1 MIYPFDSWGF
11 ISQILKRQR
20 ELGEYDPNF
29 PSTYGPVTEYHGTT
43 FLPEIDMGGLQGQV
57 MAPHRAVQ
65 PPEQFIGQPV
75 TYTTTD
81 YDKARQWAEQQAKR
95 FKVKDPRRVGVVGV
109 RGSGL
114 QPVTS
119 ADPRSGFQT
128 GQVQVH
134 SPKIP
139 RRRLVMI
146 R

>member
-1 MIYPFDSWGF
+1 MSYPFDEWGF

-20 ELGEYDPNF
+20 ELGEYDPDF

-43 FLPEIDMGGLQGQV
+43 FLPE
-57 MAPHRAVQ
+57 
-65 PPEQFIGQPV
+65 QFVGQPV

-114 QPVTS
+114 QPATS

-128 GQVQVH
+128 GEVRVH
-134 SPKIP
+134 SPEIP

-146 R
+146 Q